1 MLSCSYSRLL
11 LSVGFSFSRLFI
23 STSSYCALICINV
36 VTINSIV
43 VVIVTMTDLACQKCI
58 RTKINWQFT

>member
-11 LSVGFSFSRLFI
+11 LSVGFSFSHLFI
-23 STSSYCALICINV
+23 STSSSCDLICINV

-43 VVIVTMTDLACQKCI
+43 VIVDNDIFSLSKMYTD
-58 RTKINWQFT
+58 